1 MAGGGIGMN
10 TDFKDIEISDRQW
23 VNSLLSYSD
32 YRSTEYNFTV
42 LYIWKDTYKT
52 KIARLDDFLLIRS
65 GECETGFAYIFP
77 AGRGGFCAFSH
88 TFATKTLQTVHAF
101 SLVFFV
107 QYCYNN
113 SIKAAEAVQ
122 RAKAR
127 RQSAA

>member
-1 MAGGGIGMN
+1 MN

-77 AGRGGFCAFSH
+77 AGRGERCGPRLIFLPLRRCRPQEMQRPLPGAGGPGR
-88 TFATKTLQTVHAF
+88 
-101 SLVFFV
+101 SLPPPLITIWVGD
-107 QYCYNN
+107 YSN
-113 SIKAAEAVQ
+113 
-122 RAKAR
+122 
-127 RQSAA
+127 